1 MERTNTSQSAM
12 GAALTEHMPA
22 IWRFAFSLA
31 GTPDIADDLAQATC
45 LRAIE
50 KSHQFQEGGT
60 LIGWCLTICRSIWLN
75 ELRSKA
81 VRQAGGLE
89 SIEAKDLA
97 DLSPSVETNIFAS
110 EVFTRIME
118 LPEAQRS
125 TVELVYVQGFSYKE
139 AAEMLEVPIGTIM
152 SRLATARKSL
162 ADLNNEEFTASKVVK
177 NDI

>member
-1 MERTNTSQSAM
+1 MKQEKTSQQNM
-12 GAALTEHMPA
+12 GAALAEHMPA

-31 GTPDIADDLAQATC
+31 GTPDVADDLAQATC

-81 VRQAGGLE
+81 VRNAGGLE

-125 TVELVYVQGFSYKE
+125 TVEMVYVQGFSYKE
-139 AAEMLEVPIGTIM
+139 AAETLQVPIGTIM
-152 SRLATARKSL
+152 SRLATARKAL
-162 ADLNNEEFTASKVVK
+162 ADLNKEEFIHSKVVK
-177 NDI
+177 NEI